1 MAFLVDQPKLE
12 MIDTIRQKIQEVF
25 RPYDRHVPAHVINRL
40 FVAIPSDETTLTQE
54 IMGYLLEHN
63 YEALETPK
71 GQSLREQLISTDW
84 RQKEAKKWLADP
96 QQPVAAVSGDVSVH
110 PISIPFSQSNKVLI
124 TLVIVFVSIL
134 LWLWKGKLTEI
145 DSGVG
150 RDEVS
155 VREPSRSSGAVQ
167 VKQTIRQPTVKKVA
181 GKIALMPTSD
191 ASTAK
196 NNNPLLVPTETSQA
210 PVPAASAGPEAATA
224 VPVKPYDSVDSRV
237 GDFGLRAARKGNKWG
252 YVDQKDKWHIDPV
265 YDDVT
270 PFLNGKA
277 TVVLDGQQ
285 IVVDRDGGRI
295 RDDN

>member
-1 MAFLVDQPKLE
+1 

-25 RPYDRHVPAHVINRL
+25 GPYDRHVPAHVINRL

-54 IMGYLLEHN
+54 IIGYLLEHN

-84 RQKEAKKWLADP
+84 RQKEAKIWLAEP
-96 QQPVAAVSGDVSVH
+96 QQPVATLSGDVSVH
-110 PISIPFSQSNKVLI
+110 PISTPFSQSNKVLI
-124 TLVIVFVSIL
+124 ALVIVFVSIL

-145 DSGVG
+145 DSGAG
-150 RDEVS
+150 RDEVA
-155 VREPSRSSGAVQ
+155 ELEQTRSSGAVQ
-167 VKQTIRQPTVKKVA
+167 VKETIRQPNVGKAAKKVA
-181 GKIALMPTSD
+181 LLPTAAESV
-191 ASTAK
+191 AK
-196 NNNPLLVPTETSQA
+196 NSTPLLSPTETTQV
-210 PVPAASAGPEAATA
+210 PVAAASEPAEPATA
-224 VPVKPYDSVDSRV
+224 VPTKPYDSVDSQV
-237 GDFGLRAARKGNKWG
+237 GDFGLRAARKGGKWG

>member
-1 MAFLVDQPKLE
+1 

-25 RPYDRHVPAHVINRL
+25 SPYDRHVPAHVINRL

-84 RQKEAKKWLADP
+84 RQKEAKTWLVES
-96 QQPVAAVSGDVSVH
+96 QQPVAALSGDVSVH
-110 PISIPFSQSNKVLI
+110 PISTPFSQSNKVLI

-145 DSGVG
+145 DSGAG
-150 RDEVS
+150 REEVA
-155 VREPSRSSGAVQ
+155 ELEQTRSSGAVQ
-167 VKQTIRQPTVKKVA
+167 VKETIRQPNVGKAAKKVA
-181 GKIALMPTSD
+181 LLPAESIVE
-191 ASTAK
+191 
-196 NNNPLLVPTETSQA
+196 NNNPLLTPTDLSPT
-210 PVPAASAGPEAATA
+210 PVPAASGMVEPATA
-224 VPVKPYDSVDSRV
+224 VQTKPYDSVDTRI
-237 GDFGLRAARKGNKWG
+237 GDFGLRAARKGGKWG

>member
-1 MAFLVDQPKLE
+1 

-25 RPYDRHVPAHVINRL
+25 GPYDRHVPAHVINRL

-84 RQKEAKKWLADP
+84 RQKETKTWLVEP
-96 QQPVAAVSGDVSVH
+96 QQSVAALTGDVSVH
-110 PISIPFSQSNKVLI
+110 PISTPFSQSNKVLI
-124 TLVIVFVSIL
+124 ALVIVFVSIL

-145 DSGVG
+145 DSGAG

-155 VREPSRSSGAVQ
+155 ELEQTRSSGTVQ
-167 VKQTIRQPTVKKVA
+167 VKETIRQPNAGKTEKKVA
-181 GKIALMPTSD
+181 SLPAESV
-191 ASTAK
+191 AK
-196 NNNPLLVPTETSQA
+196 NNNPLLTPTEISPS
-210 PVPAASAGPEAATA
+210 PVPAASGTVEPATA
-224 VPVKPYDSVDSRV
+224 VQTKPYDSVDNRV
-237 GDFGLRAARKGNKWG
+237 GDFGLRAARKGGKWG

>member
-1 MAFLVDQPKLE
+1 

-25 RPYDRHVPAHVINRL
+25 GPYDRHVPAHVISRL

-84 RQKEAKKWLADP
+84 RQKEVKKWLPEP
-96 QQPVAAVSGDVSVH
+96 QQPVAALSGDVSVH
-110 PISIPFSQSNKVLI
+110 PISTPFSQSNKVLI
-124 TLVIVFVSIL
+124 ALVIVFVSIL

-145 DSGVG
+145 DSGAG

-155 VREPSRSSGAVQ
+155 ELEQTRSSGVVQ
-167 VKQTIRQPTVKKVA
+167 VKETIRQPHVGKAGKKVA
-181 GKIALMPTSD
+181 LLPTAAESV
-191 ASTAK
+191 AK
-196 NNNPLLVPTETSQA
+196 NNNPLLAPLETTLA
-210 PVPAASAGPEAATA
+210 PVPAASGPAEPAT
-224 VPVKPYDSVDSRV
+224 VVQTKPYDSVDSQI
-237 GDFGLRAARKGNKWG
+237 GDFGLRAARKGGKWG

>member
-1 MAFLVDQPKLE
+1 
-12 MIDTIRQKIQEVF
+12 MIDTIRQKIQEIF
-25 RPYDRHVPAHVINRL
+25 GPYDRHVPAHVINRL

-84 RQKEAKKWLADP
+84 RQKEAKSWMAEP
-96 QQPVAAVSGDVSVH
+96 QQPVTALTGDVSVH
-110 PISIPFSQSNKVLI
+110 PISTPFSQSNKVLI
-124 TLVIVFVSIL
+124 ALVIVFVSIL

-145 DSGVG
+145 DSGAG
-150 RDEVS
+150 RDEVA
-155 VREPSRSSGAVQ
+155 ELEQTRSSGAVQ
-167 VKQTIRQPTVKKVA
+167 VRETIRQPSA
-181 GKIALMPTSD
+181 GKTEKKTAPLSAEPL
-191 ASTAK
+191 AK
-196 NNNPLLVPTETSQA
+196 NTNPLLTPTEIGPT
-210 PVPAASAGPEAATA
+210 PVPAASETVEPATA
-224 VPVKPYDSVDSRV
+224 VQTKPYDSVDNRV
-237 GDFGLRAARKGNKWG
+237 GDFGLRAARKGGKWG